1 MLIISLH
8 VAQLNE
14 ADMFIQCHEVKPKA
28 EATASAVNAGRDIIK
43 EVCQNAIDLF
53 NSFSIVR
60 V

>member
-8 VAQLNE
+8 AAQLKE
-14 ADMFIQCHEVKPKA
+14 AGMFIQCHEVKPKVK
-28 EATASAVNAGRDIIK
+28 ATAGAVNVGRDIIK
-43 EVCQNAIDLF
+43 AACQNAIDLF